1 MPCPR
6 PLLVPL
12 VLSITLLCLSVGT
25 VSAAARADSGCVLC
39 HTDRDMLT
47 RNLDTTE
54 KRISSLIEGPG

>member
-1 MPCPR
+1 MPCSR
-6 PLLVPL
+6 PFLVPL
-12 VLSITLLCLSVGT
+12 VLNIALLCLPST
-25 VSAAARADSGCVLC
+25 VPAAARADSGCVLC